1 MRRRTFLRAGGGAVA
16 ATLAVPRLAA
26 AQGSRVFRFKPN
38 ADATILDPVFS
49 TAFSTRYL
57 ALMSYD
63 MLYGMDNAL
72 SPSPQM
78 AAGHVVEDDGKRWRI
93 TLRDGLRFHDG
104 EPVLAKDCVASLR
117 RWGRVDAMGQLLMS
131 VTDDLS
137 AASDKEIVFR
147 LKRPFPL
154 LPNALA
160 KSTSYIP
167 VIMPERL
174 IAADPTK
181 QVTEVVG
188 SGPFRYL
195 ASERLPGARS
205 VWAKFDGYVPRE
217 GSKTE
222 FTSGPKI
229 AYLDRVEWVIIPD
242 APTAAAAVISGEID
256 WYEDVLLDLAPM
268 LRREPNVVLGSYNPA
283 GNMGILAINHLNPP
297 FNNPAIRRAL
307 LGAIDQSEIMTAV
320 AGNDPSLWNTG
331 VGYFN
336 PDSPMASEV
345 GTDVLTSARDYDKA
359 KRDLATAGY
368 RGEKVAF
375 LSASNFYTMS
385 QQVDVAAD
393 QMRRAGMNVDVI
405 PVDFG
410 VWLQRR
416 TSKAPVEQGGW
427 SCTTTLLPGLDLWD
441 PVSHLPLRGNGP
453 NAWYGWPTSPNL
465 ESLRDAWIA
474 APDLAT
480 RQSLARK
487 IQEQA
492 FRDVPY
498 VPTGRWRDL
507 TAYRRNVTGMLS
519 GMPLF
524 YNLRKG

>member
-1 MRRRTFLRAGGGAVA
+1 MKRRTL
-16 ATLAVPRLAA
+16 LAA
-26 AQGSRVFRFKPN
+26 GFAAPAVGHAQANRVFRFKPN

-63 MLYGMDNAL
+63 TLYGMDNAL
-72 SPSPQM
+72 TPSPQM

-93 TLRDGLRFHDG
+93 TLRDGLKFHDG
-104 EPVLAKDCVASLR
+104 EPVLARDCVASIR

-131 VTDDLS
+131 FTDEIS
-137 AASDKEIVFR
+137 APSDKEIVFR

-160 KSTSYIP
+160 KSTSFIP

-195 ASERLPGARS
+195 ANERVNGARS
-205 VWAKFDGYVPRE
+205 VWARFEGYVPRS
-217 GSKTE
+217 GGTTE

-229 AYLDRVEWVIIPD
+229 AHLDRVEWTIIPD
-242 APTAAAAVISGEID
+242 APTAAAALIAGEID
-256 WYEDVLLDLAPM
+256 WYEDVLLDLVPV
-268 LRREPNVVLGSYNPA
+268 LRRDRNVTLGSYNPA
-283 GNMGILAINHLNPP
+283 GNMGILGINHLNPP

-307 LGAIDQSEIMTAV
+307 LGVIDQQEIMTAV
-320 AGNDPSLWNTG
+320 AGTDRSLWDTG
-331 VGYFN
+331 VGVFN
-336 PDSPMASEV
+336 PNSPMASDA
-345 GTDVLTSARDYDKA
+345 GIGALTSARDYAKA
-359 KRDLATAGY
+359 RRELAAAGY
-368 RGEKVAF
+368 NGEKVAF
-375 LSASNFYTMS
+375 LSAANFYTMS

-393 QMRRAGMNVDVI
+393 QMRRAGMNVEVI

-441 PVSHLPLRGNGP
+441 PIAHLALRGNGP
-453 NAWYGWPTSPNL
+453 AAWYGWPTSPAL
-465 ESLRDAWIA
+465 ESLRDAWVAAADLPARQAIA
-474 APDLAT
+474 
-480 RQSLARK
+480 RR

-492 FRDVPY
+492 FQDVPY
-498 VPTGRWRDL
+498 IPTGRWKDL
-507 TAYRRNVTGMLS
+507 TAYRRNVTGMLQ

>member
-1 MRRRTFLRAGGGAVA
+1 MKRRTFVQAGSI
-16 ATLAVPRLAA
+16 AA
-26 AQGSRVFRFKPN
+26 AALTAPGVARAQESRVFRFKPN

-63 MLYGMDNAL
+63 TLYGMDNAL
-72 SPSPQM
+72 NPSPQM
-78 AAGHVVEDDGKRWRI
+78 AAGHGVEDDGKRWRI

-131 VTDDLS
+131 VTDELS
-137 AASDKEIVFR
+137 AVSDKEIVFR

-195 ASERLPGARS
+195 AGERVPGARS
-205 VWAKFDGYVPRE
+205 VWARFDGYVPRE
-217 GSKTE
+217 GGTTQ
-222 FTSGPKI
+222 FTSGPKV
-229 AYLDRVEWVIIPD
+229 AHLDRVEWMIIPD

-256 WYEDVLLDLAPM
+256 WYEDVLLDLVPL
-268 LRREPNVVLGSYNPA
+268 LRRERNVVLGTYNPA

-297 FNNPAIRRAL
+297 FDNPAIRRAV

-320 AGNDPSLWNTG
+320 AGTERSLWDSG

-336 PDSPMASEV
+336 PDSPMASDT
-345 GTDVLTSARDYDKA
+345 GTAVLTSPRDYDKA
-359 KRDLATAGY
+359 KRDLLAAGY
-368 RGEKVAF
+368 RGEKVSF

-393 QMRRAGMNVDVI
+393 QMRRAGMNVDIV

-416 TSKAPVEQGGW
+416 ASKAPVDQGGW

-441 PVSHLPLRGNGP
+441 PISHLPLRGNGL
-453 NAWYGWPTSPNL
+453 NAWFGWPTSPGL
-465 ESLRDAWIA
+465 ETLRDTWIA
-474 APDLAT
+474 APDLPA
-480 RQSLARK
+480 RQALARR
-487 IQEQA
+487 IQAQA
-492 FRDVPY
+492 FEDVPY
-498 VPTGRWRDL
+498 IPTGRWRDL
-507 TAYRRNVTGMLS
+507 TAYRRNVTGMLT

-524 YNLRKG
+524 YNLRKS